1 MSSIQWKQQSPREAV
16 NSSTNLGADISEGG
30 ALIAHTVPENHH
42 VFCSQLFALSVDLA
56 VTFMS
61 KRGKNPAGSAVTSS

>member
-1 MSSIQWKQQSPREAV
+1 MSSIQWKQQSPTEEV

-61 KRGKNPAGSAVTSS
+61 KRGKNPAGSAVTPS

>member
-42 VFCSQLFALSVDLA
+42 VFCSQLFDLA

-61 KRGKNPAGSAVTSS
+61 KRGKNPAGSAVTPS